1 MKALIMM
8 LMYFNMTTNVIVGNC
23 VFKHINSCE
32 INQSIKELS
41 DYATITLPRKM
52 YLKTNEVALVDYIN
66 IGDEV
71 DIKLGYDGR
80 NYTEFKGYVREIT
93 ADEPLQIICD
103 DEMYKLKQGNFI
115 ESWESVT
122 LKQLLNTIAPDY
134 KIDCPDVNLGK
145 FEINSASPYIVLQ
158 ELKRQYGLHT
168 ILRDGVL
175 YVGFVGDV
183 KERVPVTHVY
193 DLTKNVKKNN
203 LKSQRK
209 ESVNLKIKAISNLP
223 NGKKLTVT
231 VGSTDPHAAI
241 RTLNFGEKTEAELRK
256 LATETLNTLR
266 FDGYSGNIIGF
277 GFDRTMAGDAIKM
290 INDPEP
296 DRAKHDYFIE
306 SVKIRFG
313 NAFFERINTL
323 SYKLS

>member
-1 MKALIMM
+1 
-8 LMYFNMTTNVIVGNC
+8 MYFNLSAHITIGDMLTTHLHSVVI
-23 VFKHINSCE
+23 E
-32 INQSIKELS
+32 QSIKELS
-41 DYATITLPRKM
+41 DNATIIIPREF
-52 YLKTNEVALVDYIN
+52 YLKNKSVLEYIKN
-66 IGDEV
+66 GDPVE
-71 DIKLGYDGR
+71 IKLGYDGR
-80 NYTEFKGYVREIT
+80 NYTEFKGYVREVSSDKPI
-93 ADEPLQIICD
+93 QIICD

-134 KIDCPDVNLGK
+134 TIDCPDVNLGK
-145 FEINSASPYIVLQ
+145 FEISSASPYIVLQ
-158 ELKRQYGLHT
+158 ELKRQYGLQT
-168 ILRDGVL
+168 ILRDGML

-193 DLTKNVKKNN
+193 DLKKNVKKNN
-203 LKSQRK
+203 LKYQRK
-209 ESVNLKIKAISNLP
+209 ESVNLKIKAISSLP

-241 RTLNFGEKTEAELRK
+241 RTLNFGGKTAAELRK
-256 LATETLNTLR
+256 LATETLDTLR
-266 FDGYSGNIIGF
+266 FDGYSGTITGF
-277 GFDRTMAGDAIKM
+277 GFDRTMAGDAIGI
-290 INDPEP
+290 INDPES
-296 DRAKHDYFIE
+296 DRAKHNYFIE

>member
-8 LMYFNMTTNVIVGNC
+8 LMYFNMTADITVGDY
-23 VFKHINSCE
+23 VFKHIKSCE
-32 INQSIKELS
+32 INQSIRELS
-41 DYATITLPRKM
+41 DNATITLPRRL
-52 YLKTNEVALVDYIN
+52 YLKDNEVSIVDYIKE
-66 IGDEV
+66 GDEV
-71 DIKLGYDGR
+71 DIKLGYDDN
-80 NYTEFKGYVREIT
+80 NYDEFKGYVREIT
-93 ADEPLQIICD
+93 ADNPLQIICD

-134 KIDCPDVNLGK
+134 TIDCPDVNLGK
-145 FEINSASPYIVLQ
+145 FEISSASPYIVLQ

-183 KERVPVTHVY
+183 KERVPVTHIY

-203 LKSQRK
+203 LKYQRK

-223 NGKKLTVT
+223 NGKKLKVT

-256 LATETLNTLR
+256 LATEALDTLR

-277 GFDRTMAGDAIKM
+277 GFDRTMAGDAIK
-290 INDPEP
+290 IIDTKEK
-296 DRAKHDYFIE
+296 DREGTYFIE
-306 SVKIRFG
+306 SLKIRFG
-313 NAFFERINTL
+313 KTFFERINTL